1 MSGAGVPAIA
11 TLVALIV
18 VLAGLVGLIEVP
30 HEAYAGLVL
39 VLLGLAALAWGREG
53 DDA

>member
-1 MSGAGVPAIA
+1 MSGAGPPAIA
-11 TLVALIV
+11 TLVAMIV

-30 HEAYAGLVL
+30 HEAYLGLVM

-53 DDA
+53 DA

>member
-1 MSGAGVPAIA
+1 MSGAGPPAVA

-30 HEAYAGLVL
+30 HEAYAGLVR
-39 VLLGLAALAWGREG
+39 VRLGLAALAWGREG